1 MSTPSARNTLATGI
15 SLALVLA
22 VALTGAYFLYEK
34 TFKGIQ
40 ETAGA
45 TKDGTIDAVERGL
58 EIAKRT
64 AKDVRR
70 ALGFEPKVTVGTNT
84 VFGPSTEL
92 TEIVTASKIFEH
104 TFTYEVTWAGSTK
117 RLELKG
123 DFTAKAG
130 FAVDESFSIDISPD
144 GKSVTLRH
152 QQPKLISCDLTK
164 IHVVKDENGW
174 WNKIDPTEREKAQNI
189 LLEQARGKAAGSDLM
204 TAATQNLLQRLAP
217 LQTQQSL
224 TVSDESRPLP

>member
-34 TFKGIQ
+34 SFKGIQ

-45 TKDGTIDAVERGL
+45 TKDGTIDAIERGL

-84 VFGPSTEL
+84 VFGPSTVL
-92 TEIVTASKIFEH
+92 TEIVTASKAFEH
-104 TFTYEVTWAGSTK
+104 TYTYEVTWAGSTK

-130 FAVDESFSIDISPD
+130 FAADESFSIDISPD
-144 GKSVTLRH
+144 GKAVTLRH
-152 QQPKLISCDLTK
+152 QQPKLISCDMNK
-164 IHVVKDENGW
+164 IHILKDENGW
-174 WNKIDPTEREKAQNI
+174 WNKIDPSEREKAQNI
-189 LLEQARGKAAGSDLM
+189 LLEQARGKANGSDLM
-204 TAATQNLLQRLAP
+204 AAAIQNLLQRLAP

-224 TVSDESRPLP
+224 TVSDEPRALP

>member
-15 SLALVLA
+15 SLALVLT
-22 VALTGAYFLYEK
+22 VVLTGAYFLYDK
-34 TFKGIQ
+34 SFKGIQ

-70 ALGFEPKVTVGTNT
+70 ALGFEPKGTIGTNT

-92 TEIVTASKIFEH
+92 TEIVTASKTFEH
-104 TFTYEVTWAGSTK
+104 TYTYSVTWAGSTK

-130 FAVDESFSIDISPD
+130 FAVDDSFSIDISPD
-144 GKSVTLRH
+144 GKAVTLRH
-152 QQPKLISCDLTK
+152 QQPKLISCDMTK
-164 IHVVKDENGW
+164 IHILKDENGW
-174 WNKIDPTEREKAQNI
+174 WNKIDPSEREKAQNI
-189 LLEQARGKAAGSDLM
+189 LLEQARSKAIGSDLLA
-204 TAATQNLLQRLAP
+204 AATQRLLQRLAP

-224 TVSDESRPLP
+224 TVSDEALLLP

>member
-1 MSTPSARNTLATGI
+1 MSTPSARNTLAKGI
-15 SLALVLA
+15 SVALVLT

-34 TFKGIQ
+34 SFKGVQ

-45 TKDGTIDAVERGL
+45 TKDGAIDAVERGI
-58 EIAKRT
+58 EIVKRNAK
-64 AKDVRR
+64 AVRR
-70 ALGFEPKVTVGTNT
+70 ALGFEPRVTVGTNT

-92 TEIVTASKIFEH
+92 TEIVTASKTFEH
-104 TFTYEVTWAGSTK
+104 TYIYEVAWAGSTK

-130 FAVDESFSIDISPD
+130 FAVDESFSIDFSPD
-144 GKSVTLRH
+144 GKAVTLRH
-152 QQPKLISCDLTK
+152 QQPKLISCEMSK
-164 IHVVKDENGW
+164 IHVLKDENGW
-174 WNKIDPTEREKAQNI
+174 WNKIDPSERETAQNI
-189 LLEQARGKAAGSDLM
+189 LLEQARAKASGSDIM
-204 TAATQNLLQRLAP
+204 TAATRNLLQRLAP